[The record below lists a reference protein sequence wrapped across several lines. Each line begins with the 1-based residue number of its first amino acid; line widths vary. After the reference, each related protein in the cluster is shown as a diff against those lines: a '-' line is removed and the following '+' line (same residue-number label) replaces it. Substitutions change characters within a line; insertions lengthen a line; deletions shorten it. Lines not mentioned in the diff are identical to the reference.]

1 VTPDDLMRDLRYIE
15 LGTARRIRSLRPG
28 EYTSRLKG
36 DGVDFDQHRHYQ
48 VGDDV
53 RRIDWNVTA
62 RTGQPFVR
70 QMYADRELDLVVA
83 IDLSRSMNMAS
94 DGRSKREAQ
103 IRVSASLLFSAMTD
117 RISTGFVA
125 FTDRVLR
132 WVTPTANS
140 RRAWA
145 ALSELYAVEVPPGP
159 TLLVP
164 AIVHLLHSLKR
175 PALVVIIS
183 DFLVRENPSST
194 AELAALAARHDVVA
208 VVLSDTVETRLPEG
222 VGFVRV
228 RDLESGVERAIRLND
243 AVRAQYAT
251 TVERRREDLARCCYR
266 IGIEPL
272 FVNASGDVLTPLVA
286 AFARRRQ

>member
-1 VTPDDLMRDLRYIE
+1 MTPDDLMRDLRYIE

-132 WVTPTANS
+132 WVTPTANA

-145 ALSELYAVEVPPGP
+145 ALSELYAMEAPPGP
-159 TLLVP
+159 TLLGP
-164 AIVHLLHSLKR
+164 AIVHLLRSLKR
-175 PALVVIIS
+175 TSLVVIIS
-183 DFLVRENPSST
+183 DFLVRENLSST
-194 AELAALAARHDVVA
+194 AELATLGGRHDVLA
-208 VVLSDTVETRLPEG
+208 VILSDKLEGRLPAG
-222 VGFVRV
+222 SGFVRV
-228 RDLESGVERAIRLND
+228 RDLESGVERAITLND
-243 AVRAQYAT
+243 AVRAQYAA
-251 TVERRREDLARCCYR
+251 TVERHREELVRCCYR

-272 FVNASGDVLTPLVA
+272 FVDAAGDVVTPLVG
-286 AFARRRQ
+286 AFARRR

>member
-1 VTPDDLMRDLRYIE
+1 MRDVRYIE

-36 DGVDFDQHRHYQ
+36 DGIDFDQHRHYQ
-48 VGDDV
+48 IGDDV

-62 RTGQPFVR
+62 RTSLPFVR
-70 QMYADRELDLVVA
+70 QMHADRELDLVVA
-83 IDLSRSMNMAS
+83 IDLSRSMTMAS
-94 DGRSKREAQ
+94 GGRSKREAQ
-103 IRVSASLLFSAMTD
+103 VRVSASLLFSAMSD
-117 RISTGFVA
+117 RISTGFLA

-132 WVTPTANS
+132 WVPPTTNS

-145 ALSELYAVEVPPGP
+145 ALAELYAVETPAGP

-164 AIVHLLHSLKR
+164 ALVHLLHSLKR
-175 PALVVIIS
+175 PALVVILS

-208 VVLSDTVETRLPEG
+208 VVLSDALEARLPEG
-222 VGFVRV
+222 SGFVRV

-243 AVRAQYAT
+243 AVRARYAA
-251 TVERRREDLARCCYR
+251 TVDERREELTRCCYR

-272 FVNASGDVLTPLVA
+272 FVDAAEDVLTPLVA
-286 AFARRRQ
+286 AVARRR